1 MRINEDFN
9 DQAKSYILFRDVL
22 DIHFG
27 IADKLPKRIG
37 PSSVATIR
45 LVGETKDPNTK
56 YKYDQV
62 IFQCG
67 VSSNASFVYEDRN
80 GLRSWREIK
89 TLKRLDE
96 CVVLIKS
103 KYKSEGIILEISI
116 REDKFKIK

>member
-9 DQAKSYILFRDVL
+9 DQAKAYNHFRDIL

-27 IADKLPKRIG
+27 IADKLPMRIG

-45 LVGETKDPNTK
+45 LVGETKDQNKK
-56 YKYDQV
+56 YKYDEV

-67 VSSNASFVYEDRN
+67 VSSNSPFVYEDRDS
-80 GLRSWREIK
+80 LRHWKEIK
-89 TLKRLDE
+89 TLKRLNE
-96 CVVLIKS
+96 YVELIKS
-103 KYKSEGIILEISI
+103 KYESEGIILEISI